1 MKANAR
7 KKDALVF
14 ESAEQFF
21 RMPTE
26 RELQQRHLEA
36 LEICADWKKSVERRR
51 QRLLLRAEL
60 IGGVEE
66 DEVEELRQDAE
77 RLRRCMEV
85 LAWRPQ
91 Q

>member
-7 KKDALVF
+7 KKEALVF
-14 ESAEQFF
+14 ESAEQLF

-36 LEICADWKKSVERRR
+36 LEICADWKESIERRR

-77 RLRRCMEV
+77 RLRRCIEV
-85 LAWRPQ
+85 LAWRPRQ
-91 Q
+91 